1 MVGFESKG
9 VRRLARILLFSREM
23 KRTSSRADRGHE
35 EKREQIQE
43 LFRRLS
49 EVSDVIEGESEREC
63 ELSSKTAK
71 FLVCVT

>member
-1 MVGFESKG
+1 
-9 VRRLARILLFSREM
+9 M